1 MNGAQPKTGA
11 SPSVDTSSHA
21 ASRPIDIPNLSKSQR
36 TSSYSSDS
44 SSAFATSPPLSS
56 SFSSSLRKTST
67 FVKPA
72 PRVNVHTTCG
82 RHTDQ
87 YFFGGPSLRD
97 LARSMIGKK
106 T

>member
-1 MNGAQPKTGA
+1 MNSSSPSAGAN
-11 SPSVDTSSHA
+11 PSVDTSTHTT
-21 ASRPIDIPNLSKSQR
+21 SRPIDIPTLSKTQR

-44 SSAFATSPPLSS
+44 SSAFATSPSLSS
-56 SFSSSLRKTST
+56 SFPTSLRKTST

-72 PRVNVHTTCG
+72 PKVNVHTTCG

-106 T
+106 N